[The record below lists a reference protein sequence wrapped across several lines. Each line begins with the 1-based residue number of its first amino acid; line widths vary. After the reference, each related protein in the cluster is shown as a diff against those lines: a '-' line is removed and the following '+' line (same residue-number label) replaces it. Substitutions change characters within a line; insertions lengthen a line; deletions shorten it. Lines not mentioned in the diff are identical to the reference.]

1 MTSVSGT
8 DLVCDG
14 LDESAMVAVRLVVP
28 LPVGVPEINPV
39 VADRLSPLGRPPE
52 VIDQAKG
59 AVPPLDCSEAE
70 YAVPIAPGGRDDEV
84 IVKAVGVAGAATT
97 GRETV
102 VVADCTDEPES
113 VTLMP
118 NE

>member
-1 MTSVSGT
+1 
-8 DLVCDG
+8 
-14 LDESAMVAVRLVVP
+14 
-28 LPVGVPEINPV
+28 
-39 VADRLSPLGRPPE
+39 
-52 VIDQAKG
+52 
-59 AVPPLDCSEAE
+59 VPPLDCREAE
-70 YAVPIAPGGRDDEV
+70 YAEPIVPEGRDDEV
-84 IVKAVGVAGAATT
+84 IVKAVGAAGGAVTT

>member
-1 MTSVSGT
+1 MPPLGCSG
-8 DLVCDG
+8 V
-14 LDESAMVAVRLVVP
+14 EYAEP
-28 LPVGVPEINPV
+28 IVPE
-39 VADRLSPLGRPPE
+39 
-52 VIDQAKG
+52 
-59 AVPPLDCSEAE
+59 
-70 YAVPIAPGGRDDEV
+70 GRDDEM
-84 IVKAVGVAGAATT
+84 IVKAVGVAGGAVTT